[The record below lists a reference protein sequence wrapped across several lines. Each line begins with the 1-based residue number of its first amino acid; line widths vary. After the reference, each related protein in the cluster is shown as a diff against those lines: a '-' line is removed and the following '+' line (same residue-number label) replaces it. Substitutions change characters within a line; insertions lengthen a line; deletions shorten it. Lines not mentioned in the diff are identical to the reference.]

1 MSTSAYFALEPLL
14 VLCARRAGVTVDEL
28 RIDDVAALC
37 SVDGRTVS
45 RWKAERRLP
54 TMTADRVACALGLH
68 PSAIWGREWFE
79 GET

>member
-14 VLCARRAGVTVDEL
+14 LLCAGRAGVAVAEL
-28 RIDDVAALC
+28 RIDDIAALC
-37 SVDGRTVS
+37 SVDSRTVS
-45 RWKAERRLP
+45 RWKAEQRLP

-68 PSAIWGREWFE
+68 PSAIWGRAWFE